1 MGLQDQLLSCDAIF
15 HNNSLQ
21 GFADIHDKQQKKGNS
36 IHLSSPERILHRF
49 CCPPPPSCP
58 HAFSLEG
65 AHTKVRGEGGNC
77 NSEPIFAVRITP
89 FMFNC
94 RFHMAKRLLRQDMAA
109 CIAFWRIVTPKAG
122 HFPPES
128 LQRF

>member
-36 IHLSSPERILHRF
+36 MHLSSPERILHRF
-49 CCPPPPSCP
+49 CWAPPSCP
-58 HAFSLEG
+58 HVFSLEG

-89 FMFNC
+89 FMFNS
-94 RFHMAKRLLRQDMAA
+94 RFRIPKRQLQSKPAS
-109 CIAFWRIVTPKAG
+109 CIAFWFIATPKAV
-122 HFPPES
+122 HLLPES